1 VIRQPGD
8 GRGELRMSRLR
19 LRLEAE
25 GDRSLVALAAENELY
40 LQNAVLTLLMRDVGV
55 IWLVMSLLGTGR
67 H

>member
-8 GRGELRMSRLR
+8 DRGELRRSRLR